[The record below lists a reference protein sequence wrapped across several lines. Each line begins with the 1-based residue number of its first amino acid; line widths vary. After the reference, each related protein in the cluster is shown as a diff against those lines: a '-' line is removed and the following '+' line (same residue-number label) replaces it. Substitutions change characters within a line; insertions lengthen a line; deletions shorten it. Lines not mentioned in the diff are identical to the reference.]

1 MKKIQTLVIVA
12 IFAAITF
19 NCFPVAAQD
28 QVQWPYNE
36 NADVRADLKAAIQQ
50 AKTENKHVLVQFGG
64 NWCPWCLRFHAMA
77 GSERTIDSL
86 MKADYVYV
94 LANVPR
100 EKEKRDNELFRQYN
114 YPNRFGYPVFVILDG
129 DGRELHIQN
138 SGVLEHCQTKGYDT
152 TKVINFLKMWNPRA
166 LDPRTY
172 QK

>member
-1 MKKIQTLVIVA
+1 
-12 IFAAITF
+12 
-19 NCFPVAAQD
+19 
-28 QVQWPYNE
+28 
-36 NADVRADLKAAIQQ
+36 
-50 AKTENKHVLVQFGG
+50 
-64 NWCPWCLRFHAMA
+64 
-77 GSERTIDSL
+77 
-86 MKADYVYV
+86 VYV

-129 DGRELHIQN
+129 DGRELHIQD